1 MPPMPLVVCLCC
13 NLQWHTIFYF
23 RRHRDAPGAAGTLVV
38 PPWCSWYHESD
49 PLTPSRPA
57 LALSPRRKVWGIQ
70 EGSKTA
76 ATLIYSKNTPW
87 SWPPAPPTPIWMQP
101 NWTYTHFLIFL
112 ALFRPHQFLRNFLN
126 FFFGLAAYPI
136 LAEFIA
142 PIGFLLWPLRLEL
155 YSFSSS
161 FLALSRPHHFFRKNL
176 GNFFDLAPSSI
187 LAEFNAP
194 ISFCLRPPRLNL
206 YSF

>member
-1 MPPMPLVVCLCC
+1 MLSNFTLDTSWGLTTHNIYILLIKTLSLWTPQTPMTPMPLVVCLCC
-13 NLQWHTIFYF
+13 NLQWHAIFYF

-126 FFFGLAAYPI
+126 FFWLSCLPYPSWVHCTHRFFTMITQTRVI
-136 LAEFIA
+136 LIFI
-142 PIGFLLWPLRLEL
+142 IF
-155 YSFSSS
+155 FSS
-161 FLALSRPHHFFRKNL
+161 FQTALFF
-176 GNFFDLAPSSI
+176 
-187 LAEFNAP
+187 
-194 ISFCLRPPRLNL
+194 
-206 YSF
+206 